1 MPKRPRQQA
10 ARPISLAAAARR
22 PRWREE
28 HARVVVAAWRDSGM
42 TMREFALGHGLPLKR
57 LENWCCKLRKKDEA
71 QPKEPLHFLP
81 IKVAAPTEV
90 SPAAGERH
98 GTDTMDLV
106 LPAGMRVVLGA
117 GFDAA
122 ALKRLLEAV
131 GC

>member
-22 PRWREE
+22 HRWREE
-28 HARVVVAAWRDSGM
+28 HASVVVGAWRDSGM

-57 LENWCCKLRKKDEA
+57 LENWSCKLRKKDKA
-71 QPKEPLHFLP
+71 KPKEPLQFLP
-81 IKVAAPTEV
+81 IEVAAPTEV
-90 SPAAGERH
+90 SPAADERH
-98 GTDTMDLV
+98 GSDSMELS
-106 LPAGMRVVLGA
+106 LPAGIRVTLGT